1 MQICFIVN
9 LQYAHIVNI
18 LYLYVVMSGK
28 YTRTR
33 LDNLLFRQI
42 HDHGLVETWL
52 GGDLYWAYWG
62 FQFVYN
68 KYNMFTIKH
77 IVNILYLL

>member
-1 MQICFIVN
+1 MVEE
-9 LQYAHIVNI
+9 I

-52 GGDLYWAYWG
+52 GVTYIGLTGDSNLGYVVEGLVVNLSFYNIDITCLI
-62 FQFVYN
+62 VYA
-68 KYNMFTIKH
+68 MH
-77 IVNILYLL
+77 A